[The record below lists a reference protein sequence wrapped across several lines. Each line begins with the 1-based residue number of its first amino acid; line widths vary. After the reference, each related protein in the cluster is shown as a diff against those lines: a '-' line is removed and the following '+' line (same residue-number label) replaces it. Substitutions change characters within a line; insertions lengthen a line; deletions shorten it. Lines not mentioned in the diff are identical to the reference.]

1 MNASTWS
8 LTVLLVLSGESFAN
22 VVQETTSERV
32 SEKKLPIATEVLGQ
46 IELPFEA
53 LEAASVDLAKSMKSE
68 LLTSELCRF
77 NRRASALMKLDAEMR
92 TVFRDHA
99 GRDHAFSNLRLRAAL
114 KIEIQHE
121 KDRAALRITDFLT
134 SEQKQFVRR
143 EFPGQCARDRESRR
157 FRNVEKGP

>member
-8 LTVLLVLSGESFAN
+8 LTILLVLSGESFAN

-99 GRDHAFSNLRLRAAL
+99 FSNLRLRAAL

>member
-99 GRDHAFSNLRLRAAL
+99 FSNLRLRAAL